1 MSPDLMSKAADE
13 AYRRAFTY
21 ESACGSCPQG
31 ILRAVQETLGGID
44 DATIKSAH
52 GLAGGGGLSGVGT
65 CGALS
70 GGLLALSAKYGRDRD
85 KMEKGRYLNNFKKGS
100 ELIERFR
107 REFGGITCQEL
118 QMQFTGRTYD
128 MWRADEYAEF
138 SRARG
143 DRCAHATGT
152 VARWVVDI
160 LAPASPD
167 MPAAASNPVV
177 PPG

>member
-1 MSPDLMSKAADE
+1 MDTEHLRKAADE
-13 AYRRAFTY
+13 AYRRAFAY

-31 ILRAVQETLGGID
+31 ILRAVQETIGGID

-52 GLAGGGGLSGVGT
+52 GLAGGGALSGVGT

-70 GGLLALSAKYGRDRD
+70 GGLLALSAKYGRARD
-85 KMEKGRYLNNFKKGS
+85 KMEKGRYLINFKKGS
-100 ELIERFR
+100 ELVERFR
-107 REFGGITCQEL
+107 DEFGGVTCQEL
-118 QMQFTGRTYD
+118 QQQFAGRTYD
-128 MWRADEYAEF
+128 MWRADEYAQF

-152 VARWVVDI
+152 VARWVVEI
-160 LAPASPD
+160 LGSAPTD
-167 MPAAASNPVV
+167 VPAGADKSVA